1 MTITVA
7 CGGRIDSALLHS
19 KHPSHLESFI
29 SGSFPTCSGA
39 MSSKTPLSDPLTV
52 QEKLLLSQAVYKLG
66 AFSWAEVSSLL
77 LDHPCI
83 KDAAPHARPAKLF
96 TPERCEGIYKEL
108 MNVIGINV

>member
-1 MTITVA
+1 MLVGKTIPHF
-7 CGGRIDSALLHS
+7 LHS
-19 KHPSHLESFI
+19 RHPSHLQSFI

-39 MSSKTPLSDPLTV
+39 MSSKTPLSDSLTI

-83 KDAAPHARPAKLF
+83 KDATPHARPAKLF

-108 MNVIGINV
+108 MGVIGINV

>member
-39 MSSKTPLSDPLTV
+39 MSSKTPLSDPLTI